1 MISTI
6 SHLSI
11 IVKDYNEALDF
22 YINKL
27 EFVIFDDQPMPQFE
41 PSERWIVISPSKDN
55 QTMINFGLATTE
67 DSLLFVENQSGKNP
81 LITLTST
88 DIKEDLE
95 NFKSKG
101 VKVVSEIQSQPWG
114 MDAMIADLYGSSIV
128 QEHSV

>member
-114 MDAMIADLYGSSIV
+114 MDAMIADLYGNSIV